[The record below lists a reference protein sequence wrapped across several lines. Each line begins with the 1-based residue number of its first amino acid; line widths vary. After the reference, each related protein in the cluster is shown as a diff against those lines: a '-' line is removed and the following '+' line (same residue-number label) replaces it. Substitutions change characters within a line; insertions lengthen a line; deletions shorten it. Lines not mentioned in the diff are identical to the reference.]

1 MTSHP
6 GSILLRLRGIMRSLF
21 MYYGGRGARR
31 RMDGFYGRLL
41 RKDDLCFDIG
51 AHAGNRTLC
60 FLRLDARVVA
70 LEPQPDFQGLLRL
83 LLRFRPADERAR
95 VTLLAEA
102 VGREAGML
110 ELHISQ
116 ATPTVTSGSRDFIE
130 DTGAI
135 ASFDIVDWDRR
146 IEVPQV
152 TLDALVERHGMPDF
166 IKLDIEGM
174 ELDALLG
181 LSRLPRLLS
190 FEFLAGRVDN
200 ALACVDRIGELGRTE
215 CNISR
220 GEDLRFEWADWR
232 PPEHVQSWLEA
243 RRGEDF
249 SGDIYI
255 RSI

>member
-6 GSILLRLRGIMRSLF
+6 GSILLRLRGILRSLF

-60 FLRLDARVVA
+60 FLRLGARVVA

-135 ASFDIVDWDRR
+135 ASFDIVDWDRPASEPFGVFGSFAAATSR
-146 IEVPQV
+146 
-152 TLDALVERHGMPDF
+152 A
-166 IKLDIEGM
+166 
-174 ELDALLG
+174 LG
-181 LSRLPRLLS
+181 LPAGFERVMRAGQMQGAFLDGLVSIWQVSPRATS
-190 FEFLAGRVDN
+190 VD
-200 ALACVDRIGELGRTE
+200 
-215 CNISR
+215 
-220 GEDLRFEWADWR
+220 
-232 PPEHVQSWLEA
+232 Q
-243 RRGEDF
+243 
-249 SGDIYI
+249 
-255 RSI
+255 